1 MSSIQEVFLETDW
14 DDAAQ
19 ARQKRDERILDLQA
33 TGLVCVGTD
42 LYNIVNGRR
51 VFVLAASSPPPL
63 DPIRDE
69 NSKPRSLRPQR
80 RDPSEPRKMN
90 HPLPQYEVR

>member
-33 TGLVCVGTD
+33 TGLVCVGHD

-51 VFVLAASSPPPL
+51 VFVLAASSPSPL
-63 DPIRDE
+63 EPTRDE

-80 RDPSEPRKMN
+80 RDSSEPRRIN
-90 HPLPQYEVR
+90 HPLPEYEVR

>member
-19 ARQKRDERILDLQA
+19 ARQKRDERILELQA

-51 VFVLAASSPPPL
+51 VFVLVGSLPSPVE
-63 DPIRDE
+63 PIRDDT
-69 NSKPRSLRPQR
+69 SKPRSLRPQR
-80 RDPSEPRKMN
+80 RNSSEPRKIN
-90 HPLPQYEVR
+90 HLLPKYEVR